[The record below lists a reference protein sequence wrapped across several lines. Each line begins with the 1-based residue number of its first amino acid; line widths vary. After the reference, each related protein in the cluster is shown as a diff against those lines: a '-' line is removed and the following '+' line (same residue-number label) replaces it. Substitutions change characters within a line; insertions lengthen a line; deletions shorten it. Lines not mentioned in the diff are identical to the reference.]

1 MNTFQCPYCRY
12 NFKKDISKYFK
23 TIINKNINLLET
35 QRIEEE
41 RLYLLQQYNRNIIM
55 NSIYNIINQNFE
67 DEDEDEYSQDENEYS
82 QDENE
87 YSQDENEYSQDENEY
102 SQDENEYSQDENNEN
117 NQLERR
123 LYTTSFYIYLV
134 NDNENNE
141 NNENNN

>member
-82 QDENE
+82 QDEN
-87 YSQDENEYSQDENEY
+87 
-102 SQDENEYSQDENNEN
+102 NEN